1 MIEKAKTMCMYWH
14 AGQKDKSGKE
24 YFEHPFAV
32 AEMVKHA
39 DVSGMTYLEYETAIC
54 AAYLHDVLEDTDCPI
69 SDMYALDEG
78 VAKSV
83 LILTRREGENY
94 ESFIRRIATSGNAPA
109 VLVKKAD
116 LSHNLSRERRTWVGD
131 DGRSHR
137 LSPSLVSRYED
148 ALDVLIGCQE

>member
-32 AEMVKHA
+32 AELVKHA
-39 DVSGMTYLEYETAIC
+39 DVSGMTYREYETAIC

-69 SDMYALDEG
+69 SDIYALGKE
-78 VAKSV
+78 VAMSV
-83 LILTRREGENY
+83 VILTREDDEKY
-94 ESFIRRIATSGNAPA
+94 ESFIKRIATSGDAPA

-131 DGRSHR
+131 DGRRHT